1 MDDVTKQKI
10 DRCVEEFFPMR
21 KGEAI
26 RFPEKT
32 FLIAVG
38 VQISRRALKHIV
50 EQRSLNDGWDIAH
63 IKLLIRSAHETLLDP
78 QIDITN
84 STGRYPN
91 SHLLGR
97 FDREMNKAVMIV
109 IDEARGDEKFI
120 VTIFR
125 KEAVQFFKLQK
136 NNA

>member
-1 MDDVTKQKI
+1 M
-10 DRCVEEFFPMR
+10 E

-26 RFPEKT
+26 RFSEET
-32 FLIAVG
+32 LLIAPCI
-38 VQISRRALKHIV
+38 QISRRALKHIV
-50 EQRSLNDGWDIAH
+50 EQRSLNDGWDIVH
-63 IKLLIRSAHETLLDP
+63 IKLLIRSAYETLLDP

-84 STGRYPN
+84 KNGKYPN

-97 FDREMNKAVMIV
+97 FDLGMNKGVMV
-109 IDEARGDEKFI
+109 VVDNVGDHKFI

-136 NNA
+136 NNT